1 MRQLLAEDV
10 EEITIIDKETNKIL
24 AQITNQTNAK
34 CENVIQA
41 SNVIIKV
48 KPNDKGLKEKQWK
61 KQ

>member
-10 EEITIIDKETNKIL
+10 EEITIIDTETNKIL
-24 AQITNQTNAK
+24 AQITNQENAK

-48 KPNDKGLKEKQWK
+48 IPKD
-61 KQ
+61 

>member
-1 MRQLLAEDV
+1 MRQLLAEDI

-48 KPNDKGLKEKQWK
+48 KPNDKD
-61 KQ
+61 